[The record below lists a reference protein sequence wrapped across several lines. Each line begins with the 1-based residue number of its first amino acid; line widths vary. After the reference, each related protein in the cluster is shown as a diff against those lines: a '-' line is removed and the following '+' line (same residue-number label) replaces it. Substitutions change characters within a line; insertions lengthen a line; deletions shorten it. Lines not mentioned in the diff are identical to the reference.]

1 LVYAVNAGGSAVT
14 VDGVEYKADRF
25 STGGSP
31 NSTTDPIDGT
41 TADALY
47 QSERYGN
54 YKYEVPVTNST
65 YSLRLHFVELYHQTA
80 GNRYFSVA
88 VEGQQIFTDKD
99 LYKEVGHD
107 RAYEVI
113 VPSVNVADGKLTIDI
128 SASLDNGTIS
138 AFAIYS
144 NAGGKFEEPPPPVNT
159 GKNHKFFVGN
169 ITTGGNVR
177 SDFIQYW
184 NQITPENEGK
194 WGSVEGTRDQYNWAP
209 VDRIYAYAR
218 QHNIPVKAHTFVWG
232 AQSPGWLNNLN
243 AADTAAEIE
252 EWIRDYCTRY
262 PDTAMIDVVNEA
274 VPGHQPAGYAQ
285 RAYGNNWIV
294 KVFQLARQYCPNSIL
309 ILNDY
314 NNIRWQ
320 HNEFI
325 TLAKAAIPS
334 GYVDAI
340 GLQAHELK
348 DVPASTVK
356 QAIDNLWNQLQV
368 PIYISEYDIG
378 DTNDQ
383 NQLKNFQEHFP
394 VFYNHPHV
402 KGITIWGYVVNRTWI
417 TGSGLIQENGTQRPA
432 MTWLMNY
439 IKQNPKQ

>member
-1 LVYAVNAGGSAVT
+1 MVYAVNAGGAAVT
-14 VDGVEYKADRF
+14 VNGVEYKADRF
-25 STGGSP
+25 STGGSA
-31 NSTTDPIDGT
+31 NTTADPIDGT

-65 YSLRLHFVELYHQTA
+65 YSLRLHFVELYHETA
-80 GNRYFSVA
+80 GGRYFSVA
-88 VEGQQIFTDKD
+88 VEGQQLFTDKD
-99 LYKEVGHD
+99 LYAEVGHD

-113 VPSVNVADGKLTIDI
+113 VPNVNVADGKLTIDI

-144 NAGGKFEEPPPPVNT
+144 NAGGKFVEPPVT

-194 WGSVEGTRDQYNWAP
+194 WASVEGTRDQYNWAP

-232 AQSPGWLNNLN
+232 AQSPTWLNNLN
-243 AADTAAEIE
+243 ATETAAEIE

-325 TLAKAAIPS
+325 TLAKSAIPS

-383 NQLKNFQEHFP
+383 NQLRNFQEHFP

-417 TGSGLIQENGTQRPA
+417 TGSGLIQENGTPRPA

>member
-1 LVYAVNAGGSAVT
+1 M
-14 VDGVEYKADRF
+14 EYKADRF
-25 STGGSP
+25 ASSGSP
-31 NSTTDPIDGT
+31 NSTADAIDGT
-41 TADALY
+41 TDDVLY

-54 YKYEVPVTNST
+54 FKYEIPVTNST
-65 YSLRLHFVELYHQTA
+65 YSVHLRFVELFHQA
-80 GNRYFSVA
+80 ESGRLFSVT
-88 VEGQQIFTDKD
+88 VEGQPVFTDFD
-99 LYKEVGHD
+99 LYKVAGHD
-107 RAYEVI
+107 HAYDII
-113 VPSVNVADGKLTIDI
+113 VPNIMVADEKLTIEL
-128 SASLDNGTIS
+128 SASIDNGTIS

-144 NAGGKFEEPPPPVNT
+144 NAGGKFVEPPVVP
-159 GKNHKFFVGN
+159 GKDHKFFVGN
-169 ITTGGNVR
+169 ITTSGNVR

-194 WGSVEGTRDQYNWAP
+194 WGSVEGTRDRYNWAP
-209 VDRIYAYAR
+209 VDRIYEYAR

-232 AQSPGWLNNLN
+232 AQSPSWLNNLSGPEI
-243 AADTAAEIE
+243 AEEIE
-252 EWIRDYCTRY
+252 EWIRDYCARY

-285 RAYGNNWIV
+285 KAFGNDWIV
-294 KVFQLARQYCPNSIL
+294 RVFQLARKYCPNSIL

-325 TLAKAAIPS
+325 TLAKSAIPS

-348 DVPASTVK
+348 DVPASTV
-356 QAIDNLWNQLQV
+356 QTALDNLWNQLRV

-378 DTNDQ
+378 ETNDQ
-383 NQLKNFQEHFP
+383 RQLQNFQAHFP

-402 KGITIWGYVVNRTWI
+402 KGITIWGYVVGRTWI
-417 TGSGLIQENGTQRPA
+417 EGSGLIQDNGTPRPA

>member
-1 LVYAVNAGGSAVT
+1 MVAIDSG
-14 VDGVEYKADRF
+14 
-25 STGGSP
+25 
-31 NSTTDPIDGT
+31 STTDTTFNGVTYIADKYYQNGT
-41 TADALY
+41 PNNTSDNISGVAEPAIY
-47 QSERYGN
+47 KTERYGVF
-54 YKYEVPVTNST
+54 KYEIPVTANGRYT
-65 YSLRLHFVELYHQTA
+65 VTLHFAEIYLNSA
-80 GNRYFSVA
+80 GLRSFSVA
-88 VEGQQIFTDKD
+88 IEGTTYLRDID
-99 LYKEVGHD
+99 LYSLVGHD
-107 RAYEVI
+107 GAYSFTVEDVQ
-113 VPSVNVADGKLTIDI
+113 VNDKKVTIETISGVENPTIAALAVYSADGQ
-128 SASLDNGTIS
+128 LDTTQP
-138 AFAIYS
+138 
-144 NAGGKFEEPPPPVNT
+144 EPQQPT
-159 GKNHKFFVGN
+159 GKKFVGN
-169 ITTGGNVR
+169 ITTGGQVR

-194 WGSVEGTRDQYNWAP
+194 WGSVEGTRNQFNWGP
-209 VDRIYAYAR
+209 LDRIYEYAR
-218 QHNIPVKAHTFVWG
+218 QHKIPVKAHTFVWG
-232 AQSPGWLNNLN
+232 AQAPNWIGGLSP
-243 AADTAAEIE
+243 ADQRKEIE
-252 EWIRDYCTRY
+252 EWISAYCTRY

-285 RAYGNNWIV
+285 KAFGNNWIV
-294 KVFQLARQYCPNSIL
+294 RVFQLARQYCPNSIL

-325 TLAKAAIPS
+325 TLAKSAIPS

-417 TGSGLIQENGTQRPA
+417 TGSGLIQDNGTPRPA

>member
-1 LVYAVNAGGSAVT
+1 MYAVNAGGPAIT
-14 VDGVEYKADRF
+14 IGGVEYKADRF
-25 STGGSP
+25 STGGAAS
-31 NSTTDPIDGT
+31 STMDTISGT
-41 TADALY
+41 TAGTLY
-47 QSERYGN
+47 QTERYGN
-54 YKYEVPVTNST
+54 FKYEVPVTNST
-65 YSLRLHFVELYHQTA
+65 YSVHLRFVEMFQVSEGSRA
-80 GNRYFSVA
+80 FSVS
-88 VEGQQIFTDKD
+88 VEGRTVFADKD
-99 LYKEVGHD
+99 LFAEVGHD
-107 RAYEVI
+107 RAYDVI
-113 VPSVNVADGKLTIDI
+113 VPSVTVTDGKFTIDL
-128 SASLDNGTIS
+128 SATIDNATIS

-144 NAGGKFEEPPPPVNT
+144 NAGGKFVEPPITP

-169 ITTGGNVR
+169 ITTSGNVR

-194 WGSVEGTRDQYNWAP
+194 WASVEGTRDQYNWAP

-232 AQSPGWLNNLN
+232 AQSPTWLNNLN
-243 AADTAAEIE
+243 ATETAAEIE

-285 RAYGNNWIV
+285 RAFGNNWIV
-294 KVFQLARQYCPNSIL
+294 RVFQLARQYCPNSIL

-325 TLAKAAIPS
+325 TLAKSAIPS

-356 QAIDNLWNQLQV
+356 TAIDNLWNQLQV

-402 KGITIWGYVVNRTWI
+402 KGITVWGYVVNRTWI
-417 TGSGLIQENGTQRPA
+417 TGSGLIQENGTPRPA

>member
-1 LVYAVNAGGSAVT
+1 MNAGGALTT
-14 VDGVEYKADRF
+14 VNGVEYKADRF
-25 STGGSP
+25 STGGTA
-31 NSTTDPIDGT
+31 NATTDAIEGT

-54 YKYEVPVTNST
+54 FKYEIPVTNST
-65 YSLRLHFVELYHQTA
+65 YSVSLHFVEMYHEVE
-80 GNRYFSVA
+80 GGRLFSA
-88 VEGQQIFTDKD
+88 TVEGQPIFTNMD
-99 LYKEVGHD
+99 LYAEVGHD
-107 RAYEVI
+107 QAFNII
-113 VPSVNVADGKLTIDI
+113 VPTVMVADEKLTIEL
-128 SASLDNGTIS
+128 SASIDNGTIG

-144 NAGGKFEEPPPPVNT
+144 NTGGKFVEPPPPVNT
-159 GKNHKFFVGN
+159 GKDHKFFVGN
-169 ITTGGNVR
+169 ITTSGNVR
-177 SDFIQYW
+177 SDFTQYW

-194 WGSVEGTRDQYNWAP
+194 WASVEGTRDQYNWAP
-209 VDRIYAYAR
+209 VDRIYQYAR
-218 QHNIPVKAHTFVWG
+218 QNGIPVKAHTFVWG
-232 AQSPGWLNNLN
+232 AQSPSWINNLS
-243 AADTAAEIE
+243 ATETAAEIE

-285 RAYGNNWIV
+285 KAYGNNWII

-325 TLAKAAIPS
+325 TLAKPVVQG
-334 GYVDAI
+334 GYADAI

-348 DVPASTVK
+348 DIPASTVK
-356 QAIDNLWNQLQV
+356 TAIDNLWNQLQV

-378 DTNDQ
+378 ETNDQ
-383 NQLKNFQEHFP
+383 RQLQNFQEHFP
-394 VFYNHPHV
+394 VFYNHPRV
-402 KGITIWGYVVNRTWI
+402 KGITIWGYVAGRTWI
-417 TGSGLIQENGTQRPA
+417 DGSGLIQDNGTQRPA

-439 IKQNPKQ
+439 IKQNPKP